1 MTAPKNPKPLGLPI
15 TLTAEQVLRNEE
27 IAMQLD
33 QQRNLRRRGI
43 NTSLLQVA
51 EVSPFALAS
60 HAADPPA
67 TGTTPTT
74 PTTPPGATRAEREAL
89 AVKTSYRVGDTTPSK
104 VDLRLGDIPGPLLLE
119 VQSIEAWEGNPRLF
133 KNEKYDDIKAAIQAQ
148 GFHDALVVTRRREGD
163 RYLLAAGSNTT
174 LKVLQE
180 LFAATGDERYRWVS
194 CIFQAYESDVRL
206 LAQHLGENLN
216 RGDMKF
222 WEIASGMMKL
232 IELMEADRRKA
243 DPGAKPMS
251 QREMTE
257 ALASRGLRA
266 DKTSVARWQFAV
278 ERLHALGA
286 ATILLNPRPLADVM
300 QPRLT
305 SLRSLAAKFAIDD
318 RTYWTRIVDPVLARY
333 GSSVDLDAELQFDG
347 DAVCNQV
354 EAALAE
360 HVDESVASIRQM
372 LSVLKLAPD
381 VTLVDLRM
389 VRRGRQLL
397 GRHRCPALRH
407 QEAGRAAGRSA
418 VPRHRQ

>member
-67 TGTTPTT
+67 TATTPTT

-194 CIFQAYESDVRL
+194 CVFQAYESDVRL

-286 ATILLNPRPLADVM
+286 ATALLTRKCCEILQLRLLAC
-300 QPRLT
+300 R
-305 SLRSLAAKFAIDD
+305 
-318 RTYWTRIVDPVLARY
+318 
-333 GSSVDLDAELQFDG
+333 DA
-347 DAVCNQV
+347 
-354 EAALAE
+354 
-360 HVDESVASIRQM
+360 
-372 LSVLKLAPD
+372 
-381 VTLVDLRM
+381 
-389 VRRGRQLL
+389 GRQVRHRREPDLL
-397 GRHRCPALRH
+397 GRSGGSGARASTAQRSISTWTTARISTATPSATRSRPHWPSMPTSRWRRSGRCSACSSSPPTSRWLTCGCLR
-407 QEAGRAAGRSA
+407 RT
-418 VPRHRQ
+418 